1 MNRPLTQRE
10 IKQTKKSK
18 ADEPKVTVENLTR
31 RTLVLQ
37 LRDPDADFYV
47 GEKSIYVGPRK
58 ILTERVSLFNASQIS
73 NLRAKG
79 EIRVVGN
86 IM

>member
-10 IKQTKKSK
+10 IKNQKISK
-18 ADEPKVTVENLTR
+18 EKEPKATVENLTK

-37 LRDPDADFYV
+37 LRDKNSDFYI
-47 GEKSIYVGPRK
+47 GEKSVHIGPRK
-58 ILTERVSLFNASQIS
+58 TLTERVSLFNAHQIS

-79 EIRVVGN
+79 EIRVVGE
-86 IM
+86 IV